1 LEDDVLLQRAFLFF
15 AIVSSVSAGQAM
27 AEDDAGAKL
36 FKNHCGACHSIDPA
50 SPPRQ
55 GPNLHGVLQRKAG
68 TLEGY
73 KYSPGLKAAGWQWTP
88 EQLDLWLTDPK
99 ALVPDTL
106 MSAYKQKDP
115 DKRKLAIEY
124 LTANANK

>member
-1 LEDDVLLQRAFLFF
+1 MMLHRALLIIILSCVA
-15 AIVSSVSAGQAM
+15 AGNAM
-27 AEDDAGAKL
+27 ADEGAGAKL

-55 GPNLHGVLQRKAG
+55 GPNLHGVLGRKAG

-88 EQLDLWLTDPK
+88 EQLDVWLTDAK

-106 MSAYKQKDP
+106 MAAYKQKDP
-115 DKRKLAIEY
+115 DKRKLIVDY
-124 LTANANK
+124 LTANANN